1 MTTPDLDDVP
11 RRNWLRFVPLGI
23 FVAIALVFLSML
35 LADRNPA
42 TVPSALIGKP
52 VPTTSLQPLSGLES
66 NGEAVPGFTDADL
79 KRGGVTVVNV
89 FASWCGPCRDEHP
102 QILAL
107 SERDDV
113 RVFGINQRDK
123 VDDARRFLGALG
135 NPYDAVGV
143 DADARASID
152 WGVYGVPETFIV
164 RGDGTVAYK
173 KIGPITAQSLR
184 DEIIPAVAQARL
196 PKP

>member
-1 MTTPDLDDVP
+1 MTTPDLDDFP

>member
-42 TVPSALIGKP
+42 TVPSALIGMP

-164 RGDGTVAYK
+164 RGDGKIAYK

-184 DEIIPAVAQARL
+184 DEIIPAIAQARL